1 MTIKTIDI
9 NARTWFDKVN
19 GNSYFSAIVV
29 LNYGTPE
36 AKELKLPFQYGYG
49 SCYEQAAMDEIIE
62 ARLITDN
69 GSGGLYSYCKDNNI
83 ILRSNNQ
90 QNCLK
95 REVVNFVK

>member
-29 LNYGTPE
+29 VNYGLPT

-49 SCYEQAAMDEIIE
+49 SYYEEAAKGALIE
-62 ARLITDN
+62 AGLITSN
-69 GSGGLYSYCKDNNI
+69 GMQGLYSYCQDNSI

-90 QNCLK
+90 KGCLK

>member
-1 MTIKTIDI
+1 MNIKTIDI

-29 LNYGTPE
+29 VNYGTPE

-49 SCYEQAAMDEIIE
+49 SYYEQAAKE
-62 ARLITDN
+62 ALIDN
-69 GSGGLYSYCKDNNI
+69 GILPAACPYLWSYCQDNGI
-83 ILRSNNQ
+83 ILRRNNQ